1 MAAGAAAVGTA
12 LKEQNHAGGERG
24 AGVAADVEV
33 ILMKQVASYLAMPIF
48 LVDLAGTLIFY
59 NEPAEALLGRRYDE
73 TGDMPL
79 EEWGTVFVPTDAD
92 GIVLAPE
99 DLPLAVALA
108 ERRPTHGRI
117 SITAMDGQRHHLAV
131 TAFPLVGQ
139 NERELGAVALF
150 WEDPS

>member
-1 MAAGAAAVGTA
+1 M
-12 LKEQNHAGGERG
+12 
-24 AGVAADVEV
+24 
-33 ILMKQVASYLAMPIF
+33 ILMKQVASYRAMPIF
-48 LVDLAGTLIFY
+48 LIDLDGTLIFY

-73 TGDMPL
+73 TGEMPL
-79 EEWGTVFVPTDAD
+79 DVWGTVFVPTDTD
-92 GIVLAPE
+92 GTVLAPA

-108 ERRPTHGRI
+108 ERRPTHGEFWI
-117 SITAMDGQRHHLAV
+117 VSMDGTRHHLAV

>member
-1 MAAGAAAVGTA
+1 MMS
-12 LKEQNHAGGERG
+12 GGEGG
-24 AGVAADVEV
+24 ADVAADVEV
-33 ILMKQVASYLAMPIF
+33 ILMKQVASYLAIPIF
-48 LVDLAGTLIFY
+48 LVDVAGTLIFY

-79 EEWGTVFVPTDAD
+79 EEWGTVWLPTNAD
-92 GIVLAPE
+92 GKELAPE

-108 ERRPTHGRI
+108 ERRPAHGR
-117 SITAMDGQRHHLAV
+117 SWITAMDGQRHHLAV

-150 WEDPS
+150 WEEAS

>member
-1 MAAGAAAVGTA
+1 M
-12 LKEQNHAGGERG
+12 NAGGEGG

-48 LVDLAGTLIFY
+48 LVDVIGTLIFY

-73 TGDMPL
+73 TDDMPL
-79 EEWGTVFVPTDAD
+79 GEWGTVFLPTDAD
-92 GIVLAPE
+92 GIVLAPQ

-108 ERRPTHGRI
+108 ERRPAHGRI

-150 WEDPS
+150 WEDPT